1 MEDYK
6 IYEAPEDLIYVK
18 KGDIKSFGKMVIL
31 TNDNDLTI
39 DDYELMNE
47 ETHKINLE
55 KEIN

>member
-6 IYEAPEDLIYVK
+6 MYEAPEDLIYVK

-31 TNDNDLTI
+31 TDDSGLTI

-55 KEIN
+55 KEMN